1 MPLLKEK
8 DKKYL
13 EDEFKKNLKSPVKL
27 YIFTSDDNC
36 QYCEQT
42 VQIAEELE
50 ETSDLIEME
59 HLDLDSELAGKWG
72 IDKAPT
78 TVVTRKDDEN
88 PRIKYIGIPM
98 GYEFSSL
105 VEDIRRVS
113 RNDPELDPE
122 VKEKLDEVDRPVRI
136 QIFVT
141 PTCPYCPKAVGTA
154 HKFALANSN
163 ITGEMIEAIE
173 FPAWADEWGVSSVPH
188 IVINGDVQFVGAYP
202 DENFVDYVLEAYRKT
217 GKASS

>member
-88 PRIKYIGIPM
+88 PRIKYIGIP
-98 GYEFSSL
+98 
-105 VEDIRRVS
+105 IRRVS